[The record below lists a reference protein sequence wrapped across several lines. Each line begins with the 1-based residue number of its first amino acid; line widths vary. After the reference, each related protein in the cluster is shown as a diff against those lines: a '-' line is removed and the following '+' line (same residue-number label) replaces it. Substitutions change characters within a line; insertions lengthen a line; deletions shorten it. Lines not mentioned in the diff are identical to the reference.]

1 MLSSLKESVM
11 NNALPKI
18 YINLKIDCTITKE
31 HYDQMTVTIIDN
43 VSIEHNALYHSIVSM
58 ETAIIDCFRTVI
70 KS

>member
-11 NNALPKI
+11 NNTLPKI

-43 VSIEHNALYHSIVSM
+43 VSIY
-58 ETAIIDCFRTVI
+58 F
-70 KS
+70 